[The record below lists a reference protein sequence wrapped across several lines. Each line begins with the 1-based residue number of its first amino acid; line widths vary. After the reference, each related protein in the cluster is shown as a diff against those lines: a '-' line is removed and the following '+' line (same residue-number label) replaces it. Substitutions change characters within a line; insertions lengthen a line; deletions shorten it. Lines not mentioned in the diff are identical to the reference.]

1 MVREH
6 VSFKDRRV
14 LYYKLGQK
22 MNNIRITRGI
32 AKDKNK
38 YKVQY
43 IILIIYHEERT
54 HAMHSSSR
62 SQAEAIRY
70 FRNRFTQCLEMQG
83 EANIHKCFTSY
94 LRNAFIILCNV
105 FCVASIVSR
114 KMTKH
119 VSTTV
124 HVLDVII
131 QCQIPCDSKVK

>member
-105 FCVASIVSR
+105 FLCSLR
-114 KMTKH
+114 RFPQNDETREYNG
-119 VSTTV
+119 
-124 HVLDVII
+124 
-131 QCQIPCDSKVK
+131 PCPRCYNSVPNPV